1 MLRFILKALSNPK
14 AHASTPP
21 PTGETAWHSKVQV
34 WTEAEPERL
43 RTFRQTTTSTSL
55 GGLSVE
61 ITGTEELA
69 TDRQERFLR
78 ELGFPAEGITKHE
91 ATLRLTRILRPID
104 FALSETFKNAHELE
118 KAHLRALQIALAR
131 WEQLRTF
138 PRYKPERRPGQTGG
152 NPGR

>member
-1 MLRFILKALSNPK
+1 
-14 AHASTPP
+14 
-21 PTGETAWHSKVQV
+21 
-34 WTEAEPERL
+34 
-43 RTFRQTTTSTSL
+43 L

-91 ATLRLTRILRPID
+91 ATLRLTRSLRPID

-118 KAHLRALQIALAR
+118 KAHLRALQTALAR
-131 WEQLRTF
+131 WERRRTF
-138 PRYKPERRPGQTGG
+138 PRYGPESTWDQLNAAATAADPHRRLTKTERQAVTDLAFQVLPPAVFRSLLSNGVSKYKQALEATQVTAS
-152 NPGR
+152 NA